1 MALQPLHQS
10 KNRLADSA
18 HAAIMAALR
27 EGSLKPGDRLVMDR
41 IAAELGISRTPVRD
55 ALQRLERE
63 GVIVASPPRG
73 YEVRTVSAAE
83 IRAIYQA
90 REAVEGYAAR
100 VVAGLGAEAV
110 AEVEQAMDAAA
121 EMDASTVHGAFAANV
136 AVHRGIVSAAGN
148 SYLVDLFDDVWG
160 RVAAVLSFA
169 ELYFQE
175 IEHPDVRADHAKLVR
190 ALRSGDA
197 AKAERAAINHIRDG
211 LQRNLPAG

>member
-1 MALQPLHQS
+1 MALQPLHQP

-73 YEVRTVSAAE
+73 YEVRTVTAGE
-83 IRAIYQA
+83 IRDIYQA

-100 VVAGLGAEAV
+100 VVTGLGPPAL
-110 AEVEQAMDAAA
+110 AEVDRAVDAAA
-121 EMDASTVHGAFAANV
+121 AIDASTVHGAFAANITI
-136 AVHRGIVSAAGN
+136 HRGIVEAVGN
-148 SYLVDLFDDVWG
+148 PYLVDLFDDVWG
-160 RVAAVLSFA
+160 KVAAVLSFA
-169 ELYFQE
+169 ELYLQE
-175 IEHPDVRADHAKLVR
+175 PEHPDIRADHAKLVR

-211 LQRNLPAG
+211 MRRNLPAE